1 TFHYIDKNISS
12 MRNGGVSVRNI
23 KLANKEAKI
32 IRIKRNGILFS
43 LVASMYLAM
52 RRIIKA

>member
-1 TFHYIDKNISS
+1 
-12 MRNGGVSVRNI
+12 
-23 KLANKEAKI
+23 I

>member
-1 TFHYIDKNISS
+1 
-12 MRNGGVSVRNI
+12 
-23 KLANKEAKI
+23 NKEAKI